1 MARNRGCGELA
12 QRLISATVSS
22 DYLNVICTRLT
33 TPPSSILAV
42 GVRDAHLAAPAADK
56 SLPVEA
62 VQISTSLEPLADLG
76 RYDVAIV
83 AETLEHIDRS
93 LGAALIA
100 RLRDVL
106 SRRLYIVV
114 DVSGTT
120 TTHWTVSELLAFG
133 LTVDE
138 SSTDDSR
145 PWRLFSYEVGQYKLT
160 PEWLNTKNWANPD
173 QWEKTRW

>member
-1 MARNRGCGELA
+1 M
-12 QRLISATVSS
+12 VST
-22 DYLNVICTRLT
+22 DYLNVISARLT

-42 GVRDAHLAAPAADK
+42 GLHDAHWTADK
-56 SLPVEA
+56 SLPTKT
-62 VQISTSLEPLADLG
+62 VQINSSLEPLDDLG

-106 SRRLYIVV
+106 SRRLYIAI
-114 DVSGTT
+114 DVTGTT
-120 TTHWTVSELLAFG
+120 TTHWTVPELSAFG
-133 LTVDE
+133 LTIDE
-138 SSTDDSR
+138 SSADGSR

-160 PEWLNTKNWANPD
+160 PDWLTTKGWANPE

>member
-1 MARNRGCGELA
+1 MARNRGSGELA
-12 QRLISATVSS
+12 QHLTSATVSS
-22 DYLNVICTRLT
+22 EYLNVIFTRLT
-33 TPPSSILAV
+33 TPPSSILTV
-42 GVRDAHLAAPAADK
+42 GVGDAHLAASAADK

-76 RYDVAIV
+76 RYDIAIV

-114 DVSGTT
+114 DVTGTI
-120 TTHWTVSELLAFG
+120 TTHWTVPELLAFG

-138 SSTDDSR
+138 SSADDSR
-145 PWRLFSYEVGQYKLT
+145 RWQLFSYDVSQYKLT
-160 PEWLNTKNWANPD
+160 PEWLSTKDWANPD
-173 QWEKTRW
+173 QWGKTRW